1 MNVKDIDDH
10 LVRNNNSPVYFLDSD
25 TSNNIPTT
33 TSSCHI
39 LQFIILIQPHQQ
51 L

>member
-25 TSNNIPTT
+25 TSDSIPTT
-33 TSSCHI
+33 TSRFHT
-39 LQFIILIQPHQQ
+39 LQFISLIKPHQQ